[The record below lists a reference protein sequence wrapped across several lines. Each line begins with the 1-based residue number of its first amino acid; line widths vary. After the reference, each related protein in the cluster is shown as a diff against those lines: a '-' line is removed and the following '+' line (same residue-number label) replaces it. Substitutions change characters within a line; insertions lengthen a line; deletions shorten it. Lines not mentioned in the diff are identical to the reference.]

1 MAIVKHRGGAR
12 CAANRATKANRK
24 RNLLAS
30 RRSLFSFDQIVD
42 PMQGVERDRKRRR
55 GPESYQDGLSWFN
68 MSRGS
73 DPLLHS
79 A

>member
-1 MAIVKHRGGAR
+1 MAIVKHRGSAR
-12 CAANRATKANRK
+12 CAANRATRLNHKI
-24 RNLLAS
+24 NLLAS
-30 RRSLFSFDQIVD
+30 RRTLFFFDQIVE
-42 PMQGVERDRKRRR
+42 PMQGVERDRERR
-55 GPESYQDGLSWFN
+55 GGAESYQDGLSWFN